1 MNNNDLKPRR
11 WLLVILLIIAV
22 AIVVVL
28 LNKLITV
35 YNERKDNEKPNKMQN
50 IIDDHTKTANDMFDK
65 FEQDSFNSTF
75 EFHVGEN
82 YGSRVKNTLDDVI
95 TNNKK
100 NSDRLI
106 TVVFENIST
115 TDPDEIK
122 NCKKNF
128 DDWTKYE
135 ISIDYDE
142 SGYVNKIAIEK

>member
-1 MNNNDLKPRR
+1 MI
-11 WLLVILLIIAV
+11 LLVILLIIAV

-95 TNNKK
+95 TNKTIYII
-100 NSDRLI
+100 LFI
-106 TVVFENIST
+106 FLL
-115 TDPDEIK
+115 
-122 NCKKNF
+122 
-128 DDWTKYE
+128 
-135 ISIDYDE
+135 SIFQLLSY
-142 SGYVNKIAIEK
+142 